1 MRADRRRP
9 NRRRRFVVLS
19 QRKGG
24 RRWYCGLAVNVRDF
38 VDSTFGEPYRA
49 LGWDYHAFR
58 PAPMP
63 RTLAL
68 DLETI
73 MALSTADA
81 ALGRLAGAGRHVHD
95 PAMFLQ
101 PYITREALAS
111 SRIEGTQASLS
122 EVLQADANEDA
133 AVTADVHE
141 VWNYRAAMSAG
152 LRQLPDMPLVRR
164 VVSDIHGTLLR
175 GVRGEEKQPGAFRKR
190 PVWVG
195 SPTDSPE
202 NAVFVPPFDKEML
215 AAWRDWEQFANSTPR
230 MPILVQCAFLHY
242 QFETI
247 HPFLDGNGRLGRL
260 LIVFFLIHRG
270 VLPAPLLYISSYLEE
285 YRREYYERLQAVRE
299 RAEIQQWLQFFLTAV
314 AVQAEDAVARAEHL
328 HDLREGYRA
337 QLAGS
342 RSRAVEVVDLLFV
355 NPFMTV
361 RRVTNAL
368 GVTPQ
373 GATNL
378 IRQLESRGW
387 LLMVGQFGRGGRN
400 SWVAPEVFDAV
411 SDPVPPPRRA
421 EPGEL
426 TVS

>member
-1 MRADRRRP
+1 MDAT
-9 NRRRRFVVLS
+9 
-19 QRKGG
+19 
-24 RRWYCGLAVNVRDF
+24 DF
-38 VDSTFGEPYRA
+38 VDKTFGEPYRA
-49 LGWDYHAFR
+49 PGWDYHAFK
-58 PAPMP
+58 PATVP
-63 RTLAL
+63 RTLDL

-73 MALSTADA
+73 LALSVADA
-81 ALGRLAGAGRHVHD
+81 ALGRLAGAGRNLHD
-95 PAMFLQ
+95 PSVFLQ

-122 EVLQADANEDA
+122 EVLQADANEEA
-133 AVTADVHE
+133 PATGDVRE
-141 VWNYRAAMSAG
+141 VWNYRAAMAEG
-152 LRQLPDMPLVRR
+152 LGQLPDMPLVRR
-164 VVSDIHGTLLR
+164 VVCGIHGTLLR
-175 GVRGEEKQPGAFRKR
+175 SVRGDEKQPGAFRKR
-190 PVWVG
+190 PVWIG

-202 NAVFVPPFDKEML
+202 NAIFVPPFEAEML
-215 AAWRDWEQFANSTPR
+215 TAWKDWEQFANSTPR
-230 MPILVQCAFLHY
+230 MPILVQCALLHY

-299 RAEIQQWLQFFLTAV
+299 RGEVQQWLQFFLTAV

-328 HDLREGYRA
+328 HDLREGYRS

-355 NPFMTV
+355 NPFITV
-361 RRVTNAL
+361 RRGSTAL

-378 IRQLESRGW
+378 IRQLEGRGW
-387 LLMVGQFGRGGRN
+387 LEMIGQFGRGGRN
-400 SWVAPEVFDAV
+400 TWVAPEVFEAV
-411 SDPVPPPRRA
+411 SDPAPPPRRN
-421 EPGEL
+421 EPVQL